1 MASLSGCDRARV
13 SESTALRVSTTP
25 ARRELSTPPHARRTF
40 APVWWAVLGIM
51 ALSLGLEVWAVP
63 HDLPYPNVDEPT
75 FVRPAVH
82 MAATGDPNPHWFGHP
97 GSTTIY
103 PLAGI
108 FHVWDAVGH
117 GGPVFSP
124 NGRVAE
130 RFVASPGT
138 FYLIGRLWSIAFAVA
153 AIPLVF
159 LLGRR
164 CFSTAVGLAG
174 AGLWAL
180 LPLAVSHGRVVRTD
194 SAGVFF
200 ALLALLLIMRLFERA
215 SVLDYVLAGLA
226 IGVGISSR
234 YFLVTLLAPFVVAG
248 VIAIRRHVPGA
259 SARGVAAGV
268 GAAAVAFVVTTPY
281 FFLDW
286 STARASLANEN
297 TSMLGHSGLSP
308 IGNLRWYLVYS
319 IPKSITWPVVLL
331 ALIGIVFALASRP
344 DPRRLVLLAGVA
356 TFLVSISMSQL
367 HREYWPLPI
376 LPVVVLFAADGGAW
390 LTKELSARLDQPELS
405 PALAVAGVMVVAL
418 WPAWDVVRL
427 DMRESRPSTGV
438 VARRW
443 IEANIP
449 PGSALVKEH
458 KTAPLDGTDVHWIEP
473 NTRTHD
479 GWTLDQY
486 VDNGFRYFVI
496 NPTISGTFSGQP
508 RRYPTQ
514 ARFYS
519 ELRQDGCL
527 LHVFRPSAYR
537 DGPVIRVYKVS
548 HLNSPSA
555 AARSPD
561 CTAPST

>member
-1 MASLSGCDRARV
+1 
-13 SESTALRVSTTP
+13 
-25 ARRELSTPPHARRTF
+25 
-40 APVWWAVLGIM
+40 VWWAVLGIM
-51 ALSLGLEVWAVP
+51 ALSLGLEVWAVSY
-63 HDLPYPNVDEPT
+63 DLPYPNVDEPT
-75 FVRPAVH
+75 FVQPAVH
-82 MAATGDPNPHWFGHP
+82 MAATGDLDPHWFGHP

-108 FHVWDAVGH
+108 YHAWDAVGH
-117 GGPVFSP
+117 GGPVFSS

-180 LPLAVSHGRVVRTD
+180 LPLAVSHGRIVRTD

-200 ALLALLLIMRLFERA
+200 TLLALFLIVRLFERA
-215 SVLDYVLAGLA
+215 SVRDYVLAGLA

-268 GAAAVAFVVTTPY
+268 GAAMVAFVVTTPY

-286 STARASLANEN
+286 STARASVANEN
-297 TSMLGHSGLSP
+297 ASMLGSTGFSP
-308 IGNLRWYLVYS
+308 IGNLRWYLAYP

-331 ALIGIVFALASRP
+331 ALIGIVLVLASRR

-356 TFLVSISMSQL
+356 TLLVSISMSQL
-367 HREYWPLPI
+367 HRDYWPLPI
-376 LPVVVLFAADGGAW
+376 LPVVVLFAVDGGAW
-390 LTKELSARLDQPELS
+390 LTAELSARLGLRELS
-405 PALAVAGVMVVAL
+405 PALAVAGVVLVAL

-427 DMRESRPSTGV
+427 DMRESRSSTRI

-443 IEANIP
+443 INANIP
-449 PGSALVKEH
+449 PGSTLVKDH
-458 KTAPLDGTDVHWIEP
+458 NTAPLDGTDVHWVERNP
-473 NTRTHD
+473 VTHA

-486 VDNGFRYFVI
+486 VDNGFHYFVT
-496 NPTISGTFSGQP
+496 NPVTSRRFSAQHH
-508 RRYPTQ
+508 RYPAQ
-514 ARFYS
+514 VRFYR
-519 ELRQDGCL
+519 ELRQDGCV
-527 LHVFRPSAYR
+527 LHVFHPTSYR
-537 DGPVIRVYKVS
+537 DGPVILVYEVS
-548 HLNSPSA
+548 NA
-555 AARSPD
+555 AAAGTLRPRV
-561 CTAPST
+561 C

>member
-1 MASLSGCDRARV
+1 MDSLSGCDRARV

-25 ARRELSTPPHARRTF
+25 AREASAPPCDRRTF
-40 APVWWAVLGIM
+40 TPVWWAVLGIL
-51 ALSLGLEVWAVP
+51 ALSLGLEVWAVSY
-63 HDLPYPNVDEPT
+63 DLPYPGVDEPT

-82 MAATGDPNPHWFGHP
+82 MAATGDLDPHWFGHP

-108 FHVWDAVGH
+108 LHVWDAVGH
-117 GGPVFSP
+117 GGPVFSS

-138 FYLIGRLWSIAFAVA
+138 FYLIGRLWSIVFAVA

-200 ALLALLLIMRLFERA
+200 TLLALFLIVRLFERA
-215 SVLDYVLAGLA
+215 SVRDYVLAGLA

-259 SARGVAAGV
+259 SAGGVAAGV
-268 GAAAVAFVVTTPY
+268 GAAVVAVAVTTPY

-331 ALIGIVFALASRP
+331 ALIGIVLFLTSRR

-376 LPVVVLFAADGGAW
+376 LPVIVLFAVDGGAW
-390 LTKELSARLDQPELS
+390 LAAKLSARLGLPELS
-405 PALAVAGVMVVAL
+405 PALAVAGVVLVAL

-427 DMRESRPSTGV
+427 DMRESRPSTRV

-449 PGSALVKEH
+449 PGSALVKDH
-458 KTAPLDGTDVHWIEP
+458 NTAPLDGTDVHWVER
-473 NTRTHD
+473 NTLTHG

-486 VDNGFRYFVI
+486 VDNGFHYFVT
-496 NPTISGTFSGQP
+496 NPGISGKFSAQP
-508 RRYPTQ
+508 HRYPAQ
-514 ARFYS
+514 ARVYR
-519 ELRQDGCL
+519 ELRHDGCL
-527 LHVFRPSAYR
+527 LHVFHPTSYR
-537 DGPVIRVYKVS
+537 DGPVIRVYE
-548 HLNSPSA
+548 LTDPDTSA
-555 AARSPD
+555 AARSRD
-561 CTAPST
+561 CTAPSI